1 MIPVTYIFRGIY
13 PAKPDAPH
21 CEKSRFAICRRA
33 SFRRNHAVEDE
44 AGEAAE
50 AMDISEQLRTWRA
63 FTGFVKW
70 SASGAGLVMLTL
82 VVFGLCG

>member
-1 MIPVTYIFRGIY
+1 M
-13 PAKPDAPH
+13 
-21 CEKSRFAICRRA
+21 
-33 SFRRNHAVEDE
+33 EDE
-44 AGEAAE
+44 AGEAAKT
-50 AMDISEQLRTWRA
+50 MDISEQLRTWRA